1 MWTICWKLGTDQYGL
16 HNTSFTS
23 IMLREAKDFEL
34 KIISITKLWS
44 GTKNQNGLIVSMSI
58 GWNRKNKGKLTQMW
72 SCRIF
77 TDGKDFSFRE
87 EKP

>member
-23 IMLREAKDFEL
+23 VMLREAKDFEL
-34 KIISITKLWS
+34 KIISIPKLWS

-58 GWNRKNKGKLTQMW
+58 GWNRKNKGKLT
-72 SCRIF
+72 
-77 TDGKDFSFRE
+77 
-87 EKP
+87 